1 MTKNCLLGNRC
12 LGIIVAVVIC
22 HLVSCPVMA
31 QGNDPVIM
39 TINGKPV
46 PRSEFE
52 YSYNKNNAEGVID
65 KKTVDEYVDL
75 FINYKLK
82 VEAALDA
89 HLDTMASFKQEF
101 ESYRDQQVLPS
112 FATDEGMLEEARV
125 VYENTKNAIGP
136 QGLVMPAHILLLLK
150 QNASKQEEQAARV
163 RIDSIYQA
171 LLNGADFAEM
181 AKKVSQ
187 DPGSAKQGG
196 LLPWIQPGQTV
207 KEFETAAYAL
217 RKGEMSVP
225 VQSPFGYHI
234 ILMKDRKQLEPFE
247 VLKDD
252 ILKFLED
259 RNASEHVARKAVD
272 EMVEKS
278 NGSLTRERI
287 MESRADELSAKDHE
301 LKYLIR
307 EYHDGLLLYEISNRT
322 VWEKAAKDD
331 AGLAA
336 YFKKNK
342 KKYTWDEPRYKGIAY
357 HVKEQGDVKA
367 VKKSVKGLPFNKWA
381 DRLRTT
387 FNKDSVIRIRVEKGL
402 FRKGDH
408 ALIDKMVF
416 KKDTTVNEV
425 KEYPIDAVFGKL
437 LKKGPEEYEDVRSL
451 VTSDYQE
458 MLEKEWVAE
467 LRKRYAVTVDRQVLS
482 TVNKH

>member
-1 MTKNCLLGNRC
+1 MSRICFGGNRWLGMAMLFVISCLL
-12 LGIIVAVVIC
+12 
-22 HLVSCPVMA
+22 SCPAMA

-39 TINGKPV
+39 TVNGKPV
-46 PRSEFE
+46 LRSEFE

-65 KKTVDEYVDL
+65 KKTVDDYVDL

-89 HLDTMASFKQEF
+89 HLDTMVSFKQEF
-101 ESYRDQQVLPS
+101 ATYRDQQVLPS
-112 FATDEGMLEEARV
+112 FVTDEGMLAEAHA
-125 VYENTKNAIGP
+125 VYDNTKKAIGP
-136 QGLVMPAHILLLLK
+136 QGLIMPAHILLLLK
-150 QNASKQEEQAARV
+150 QNASKEEERTARE

-187 DPGSAKQGG
+187 DPGSARQGG

-207 KEFETAAYAL
+207 KEFEDAAYAL
-217 RKGEMSVP
+217 QKGEMSKP
-225 VQSPFGYHI
+225 VQSPFGFHI

-247 VLKDD
+247 ELKDD
-252 ILKFLED
+252 IMKFLEA
-259 RNASEHVARKAVD
+259 RNASEHVARNAVD
-272 EMVEKS
+272 EMVAKS
-278 NGSLTRERI
+278 NGALTRERI
-287 MESRADELSAKDHE
+287 MEERTNELSAKDPE
-301 LKYLIR
+301 LKNLIR
-307 EYHDGLLLYEISNRT
+307 EYYEGLLLYEISNRT
-322 VWEKAAKDD
+322 VWDKAAKDD

-342 KKYTWDEPRYKGIAY
+342 KKYKWDEPRYKGIAY

-367 VKKSVKGLPFNKWA
+367 VKNSVKGLSFDKWA

-402 FRKGDH
+402 FKKGDH

-425 KEYPIDAVFGKL
+425 KGYPIDAVYGKL

-467 LRKRYAVTVDRQVLS
+467 LRKRYPVTVDRQVLS